1 MATTKKMNILR
12 GKTYLLPIRFEVEP
26 VISKPITAIS
36 TASGFPRL
44 TVPGHGAPNGW
55 SGYVIGVDSPRQINA
70 GFPVRDCDF
79 RKMTVIDANTIEFNE
94 LDASGFKAYVS
105 GGFLQYRTPVDL
117 TGYTGR
123 MKIKDKVGGTVLLS
137 SSAPDA
143 PLNVIDIAV
152 NNTAKTIT
160 LTVHASATTD
170 ISWSRGVYDLEMVSS
185 DLEPVATRLIS
196 GKVSVIDEVT
206 T

>member
-55 SGYVIGVDSPRQINA
+55 SGSVIGVDSPRQINA

-79 RKMTVIDANTIEFNE
+79 RKMTVIDANTIEFNGWVPVDDNNR
-94 LDASGFKAYVS
+94 LWADYTS
-105 GGFLQYRTPVDL
+105 GGFLQFNTPQDL
-117 TGYTGR
+117 TDAVVR
-123 MKIKDKVGGTVLLS
+123 AKVKDK
-137 SSAPDA
+137 
-143 PLNVIDIAV
+143 N
-152 NNTAKTIT
+152 
-160 LTVHASATTD
+160 
-170 ISWSRGVYDLEMVSS
+170 
-185 DLEPVATRLIS
+185 
-196 GKVSVIDEVT
+196 
-206 T
+206 